1 MVEDDPLALA
11 AAWRA
16 DGHDVALA
24 TVVATW
30 GSSPRA
36 PGSQLVVRGDGVHQ
50 GSVSGGCIEGAVIE
64 EALAVM
70 ADGSARLLRYGVTN
84 EMAWEVGLTC
94 GGTVEVHVARVPDA
108 LDQLLADRAA
118 SRPVALLTNLET
130 GDAQLSHSHE
140 ALQEGRSR
148 IIESDEAG
156 AGRVFVQVHNPRIRL
171 IIVGAVHISQ
181 PLAQIAGLAGY
192 AVTLVDP
199 RGAFTGGDRFP
210 GLTVIEAWPDD
221 ALAALKLDTR
231 CAVVTLTHDPKLDD
245 PALCVALRSP
255 AFYIGC
261 LGSRRTH
268 AKRLERLAGLDF
280 VEAELGRLHGPV
292 GLDIGASSPAE
303 IALSIMADITQAR
316 RRPKDA

>member
-130 GDAQLSHSHE
+130 GDTELSHDHE
-140 ALQEGRSR
+140 ALLEDRSR
-148 IIESDEAG
+148 VIDG
-156 AGRVFVQVHNPRIRL
+156 AQGRVFVQVHNPRIRL

-199 RGAFTGGDRFP
+199 RGAFTGGERFP
-210 GLTVIEAWPDD
+210 EMTVIEDWPDEALT
-221 ALAALKLDTR
+221 ALAPDAR

-245 PALCVALRSP
+245 PALSVALRTQ

-268 AKRLERLAGLDF
+268 AKRLERLAELGF
-280 VEAELGRLHGPV
+280 SEAETARLHGPV

-303 IALSIMADITQAR
+303 IALSIMAEITQAR

>member
-1 MVEDDPLALA
+1 MAGIADDDPLALA

-30 GSSPRA
+30 GSSPRP
-36 PGSQLVVRGDGVHQ
+36 PGSQLVVRGDGVHR

-64 EALAVM
+64 EARAVM
-70 ADGSARLLRYGVTN
+70 ADGVERLLRYGVTD
-84 EMAWEVGLTC
+84 ERAWEVGLSC
-94 GGTVEVHVARVPDA
+94 GGTVEVHVARPPEV

-118 SRPVALLTNLET
+118 RRPVALLTNLET
-130 GDAQLSHSHE
+130 GDTELIYDHD
-140 ALQEGRSR
+140 ALDEDRSR
-148 IIESDEAG
+148 MAEG
-156 AGRVFVQVHNPRIRL
+156 VFVQVHNPPPRL

-181 PLAQIAGLAGY
+181 PLARIAQLAGY

-199 RGAFTGGDRFP
+199 RGAFTGGGRFP
-210 GLTVIEAWPDD
+210 GLTVIEQWPDD
-221 ALAALKLDTR
+221 ALAALNLDAR

-245 PALCVALRSP
+245 PALTVALRSP

-268 AKRLERLAGLDF
+268 AKRLERLAELGF
-280 VEAELGRLHGPV
+280 GEAEQARLHGPV
-292 GLDIGASSPAE
+292 GLHIGASSPAE
-303 IALSIMADITQAR
+303 IALSIMAEITQVRRAAAR
-316 RRPKDA
+316 SGP